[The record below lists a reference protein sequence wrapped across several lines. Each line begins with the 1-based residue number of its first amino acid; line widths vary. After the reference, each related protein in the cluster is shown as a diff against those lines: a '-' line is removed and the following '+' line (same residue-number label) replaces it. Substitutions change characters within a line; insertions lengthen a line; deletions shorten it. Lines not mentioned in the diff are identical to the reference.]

1 MSGIALIIIFAA
13 AIAIMVVAI
22 SKWHLHPFIAILL
35 TALIFGIVSG
45 IPLPQMTTLIGS
57 GFSKIF
63 AGIGLVIIFGTLMG
77 TILEQSGAALKIA
90 DCIIKLLGKRHPV
103 LSMAIMGWVVSI
115 PVFCDSGFVVLNP
128 IREAL
133 VKKTQS
139 SPVAMT
145 VALSGGLY
153 LSHVFIPPTPGP
165 LAAAETLGLSGNLLL
180 VMGMGLL
187 CSIFPMFLLII
198 FSNYIGKRISCSADA
213 STNTASSNSTTS
225 ACTTNASTGTPSANS
240 TDADRNTDAA
250 HSTDASTGTPSANS
264 TDADRIAAE
273 YNAIIEKSGRLPSAA
288 LSFAPI
294 IVPIILMSLASIL
307 QGAEMQ
313 QQLKDVVLF
322 LSNPTIAL
330 AIGLL
335 FATFLLKRGSG
346 FEEMV
351 ENSLKRSGPILFI
364 TAAGSVLGNIVA
376 GSPLVGFITD
386 NAQVLNGLGLLFPF
400 LVAAMLKSSMGSS
413 SVAIITAAG
422 IVAPF
427 AKAMGL
433 ASPIGLT
440 LICMAVG
447 AGSMT
452 VSHSNDSYFWVVTKF
467 GKMDIKSGYKTQT
480 LATLILGLGALA
492 ELYIIS
498 LFI

>member
-187 CSIFPMFLLII
+187 CSIFPMFLLIL
-198 FSNYIGKRISCSADA
+198 FSNYIGKRISCSTDA
-213 STNTASSNSTTS
+213 STNTASSS
-225 ACTTNASTGTPSANS
+225 S
-240 TDADRNTDAA
+240 TDAT
-250 HSTDASTGTPSANS
+250 
-264 TDADRIAAE
+264 RIAAE
-273 YNAIIEKSGRLPSAA
+273 YNAIIDKSGRLPSAA

-433 ASPIGLT
+433 ASPIDTRHKPLP
-440 LICMAVG
+440 
-447 AGSMT
+447 
-452 VSHSNDSYFWVVTKF
+452 H
-467 GKMDIKSGYKTQT
+467 
-480 LATLILGLGALA
+480 
-492 ELYIIS
+492 
-498 LFI
+498 

>member
-187 CSIFPMFLLII
+187 CSIFPMFLLIL
-198 FSNYIGKRISCSADA
+198 FSNYIGRRISCSADA
-213 STNTASSNSTTS
+213 STNTASSS
-225 ACTTNASTGTPSANS
+225 S

-250 HSTDASTGTPSANS
+250 HSTDASTNTSSSGS
-264 TDADRIAAE
+264 TDADRIAAK
-273 YNAIIEKSGRLPSAA
+273 YNAIIEKSGKLPSAA

-335 FATFLLKRGSG
+335 FATFLLKRDSG

-427 AKAMGL
+427 AEAMGL
-433 ASPIGLT
+433 ASPIDTRHKPLP
-440 LICMAVG
+440 
-447 AGSMT
+447 
-452 VSHSNDSYFWVVTKF
+452 H
-467 GKMDIKSGYKTQT
+467 
-480 LATLILGLGALA
+480 
-492 ELYIIS
+492 
-498 LFI
+498 

>member
-57 GFSKIF
+57 GFSIIF

-187 CSIFPMFLLII
+187 CSIFPMFLLIL
-198 FSNYIGKRISCSADA
+198 FSNYIGKRISCSTDE
-213 STNTASSNSTTS
+213 STNTASSSSTTF
-225 ACTTNASTGTPSANS
+225 ACTTDASNS
-240 TDADRNTDAA
+240 TSSASSTDAA
-250 HSTDASTGTPSANS
+250 HSTDAT
-264 TDADRIAAE
+264 RIAAE
-273 YNAIIEKSGRLPSAA
+273 YNAIIDKSGKLPSAA

-427 AKAMGL
+427 AEAMGL

-467 GKMDIKSGYKTQT
+467 GRMDIKSGYKTQT

>member
-35 TALIFGIVSG
+35 TALIFGIISG
-45 IPLPQMTTLIGS
+45 IPLPHMTTLIGS

-187 CSIFPMFLLII
+187 CSIFPMFLLIL
-198 FSNYIGKRISCSADA
+198 FSNYIGRRISCSTDA
-213 STNTASSNSTTS
+213 STNTAYSSSTTS
-225 ACTTNASTGTPSANS
+225 ACTTNASTGTPS
-240 TDADRNTDAA
+240 
-250 HSTDASTGTPSANS
+250 PSSA
-264 TDADRIAAE
+264 DADRIAAE
-273 YNAIIEKSGRLPSAA
+273 YNAIIEKSDKLPSAA

-351 ENSLKRSGPILFI
+351 ENSLKSSGPILFI

-427 AKAMGL
+427 AEAMGL
-433 ASPIGLT
+433 SSPIGLT

-467 GKMDIKSGYKTQT
+467 GRMDIKSGYKTQT

>member
-187 CSIFPMFLLII
+187 CSIFPMFLLIL
-198 FSNYIGKRISCSADA
+198 FSNYIGRRISCSADA

-240 TDADRNTDAA
+240 TDADR
-250 HSTDASTGTPSANS
+250 
-264 TDADRIAAE
+264 IAAK
-273 YNAIIEKSGRLPSAA
+273 YNSIIEKSGKLPSAA

-376 GSPLVGFITD
+376 G
-386 NAQVLNGLGLLFPF
+386 
-400 LVAAMLKSSMGSS
+400 
-413 SVAIITAAG
+413 

-433 ASPIGLT
+433 ASPIDTRHKPLP
-440 LICMAVG
+440 
-447 AGSMT
+447 
-452 VSHSNDSYFWVVTKF
+452 H
-467 GKMDIKSGYKTQT
+467 
-480 LATLILGLGALA
+480 
-492 ELYIIS
+492 
-498 LFI
+498 

>member
-77 TILEQSGAALKIA
+77 NILEQSGAALKIA

-187 CSIFPMFLLII
+187 CSIFPMFLLIL
-198 FSNYIGKRISCSADA
+198 FSNYIGRRISCSADA
-213 STNTASSNSTTS
+213 STNTASSS
-225 ACTTNASTGTPSANS
+225 S

-250 HSTDASTGTPSANS
+250 HSTDASTNTSSSSS
-264 TDADRIAAE
+264 TDATRIAAK
-273 YNAIIEKSGRLPSAA
+273 YNAIIDKSGKLPSAA

-427 AKAMGL
+427 AEAMGL
-433 ASPIGLT
+433 ASPIDTRHKPLP
-440 LICMAVG
+440 
-447 AGSMT
+447 
-452 VSHSNDSYFWVVTKF
+452 H
-467 GKMDIKSGYKTQT
+467 
-480 LATLILGLGALA
+480 
-492 ELYIIS
+492 
-498 LFI
+498 

>member
-187 CSIFPMFLLII
+187 CSIFPMFLLIL

-213 STNTASSNSTTS
+213 STNTASNSSTTS
-225 ACTTNASTGTPSANS
+225 ACT
-240 TDADRNTDAA
+240 
-250 HSTDASTGTPSANS
+250 TDASTGTPSPSS

-273 YNAIIEKSGRLPSAA
+273 YNAIIEKSGKLPSTA

-427 AKAMGL
+427 AEAMGL

-467 GKMDIKSGYKTQT
+467 GRMDIKSGYKTQT

>member
-35 TALIFGIVSG
+35 TALIFGMVSG

-187 CSIFPMFLLII
+187 CSIFPMFLLIL
-198 FSNYIGKRISCSADA
+198 FSNYIGKRISCSTDA
-213 STNTASSNSTTS
+213 NT
-225 ACTTNASTGTPSANS
+225 STGSS
-240 TDADRNTDAA
+240 NTDA
-250 HSTDASTGTPSANS
+250 T
-264 TDADRIAAE
+264 RIAAE
-273 YNAIIEKSGRLPSAA
+273 YNAIIEKSGKLPSTA

-427 AKAMGL
+427 AEAMGL

-467 GKMDIKSGYKTQT
+467 GRMDIKSGYKTQT

>member
-187 CSIFPMFLLII
+187 CSIFPMFLLIL
-198 FSNYIGKRISCSADA
+198 FSNYIGRRISCSTDA
-213 STNTASSNSTTS
+213 STNTASSNTTS
-225 ACTTNASTGTPSANS
+225 ACTTNASTGTPSAS
-240 TDADRNTDAA
+240 STDAA
-250 HSTDASTGTPSANS
+250 HSTDAT
-264 TDADRIAAE
+264 RIAAE
-273 YNAIIEKSGRLPSAA
+273 YNAIIEKSGKLPSAA

-427 AKAMGL
+427 AEAMGL

-467 GKMDIKSGYKTQT
+467 GRMDIKSGYKTQT

>member
-187 CSIFPMFLLII
+187 CSIFPMFLLIL
-198 FSNYIGKRISCSADA
+198 FSNYIGRRISCNTGA
-213 STNTASSNSTTS
+213 STNTASSSSTTS
-225 ACTTNASTGTPSANS
+225 ACTT
-240 TDADRNTDAA
+240 
-250 HSTDASTGTPSANS
+250 DASTNTSSASS
-264 TDADRIAAE
+264 TDADRIAAK
-273 YNAIIEKSGRLPSAA
+273 YNSIIEKSGRLPSAA

-376 GSPLVGFITD
+376 G
-386 NAQVLNGLGLLFPF
+386 
-400 LVAAMLKSSMGSS
+400 
-413 SVAIITAAG
+413 

-433 ASPIGLT
+433 ASPIDTRHKPLP
-440 LICMAVG
+440 
-447 AGSMT
+447 
-452 VSHSNDSYFWVVTKF
+452 H
-467 GKMDIKSGYKTQT
+467 
-480 LATLILGLGALA
+480 
-492 ELYIIS
+492 
-498 LFI
+498 

>member
-187 CSIFPMFLLII
+187 CSIFPMFLLIL
-198 FSNYIGKRISCSADA
+198 FSNYIGRRISCSADA

-240 TDADRNTDAA
+240 TDADR
-250 HSTDASTGTPSANS
+250 
-264 TDADRIAAE
+264 IAAE
-273 YNAIIEKSGRLPSAA
+273 YNAIIEKSDKLPSAA

-427 AKAMGL
+427 AEAMGL
-433 ASPIGLT
+433 ASPIDTRHKPLP
-440 LICMAVG
+440 
-447 AGSMT
+447 
-452 VSHSNDSYFWVVTKF
+452 H
-467 GKMDIKSGYKTQT
+467 
-480 LATLILGLGALA
+480 
-492 ELYIIS
+492 
-498 LFI
+498 

>member
-165 LAAAETLGLSGNLLL
+165 LAAAETLGLSSNLLL

-240 TDADRNTDAA
+240 TDADR
-250 HSTDASTGTPSANS
+250 
-264 TDADRIAAE
+264 IAAE
-273 YNAIIEKSGRLPSAA
+273 YNAIIEKSGKLPSTA

-376 GSPLVGFITD
+376 GSPLVDFITD

-427 AKAMGL
+427 AEAMEL

>member
-103 LSMAIMGWVVSI
+103 LSMALMGWVVSI

-187 CSIFPMFLLII
+187 CSIFPMFLLIL
-198 FSNYIGKRISCSADA
+198 FSNYIGKRISCSTDA
-213 STNTASSNSTTS
+213 STSTASSSSTTS
-225 ACTTNASTGTPSANS
+225 ACT
-240 TDADRNTDAA
+240 
-250 HSTDASTGTPSANS
+250 TDASTGTPSASS

-273 YNAIIEKSGRLPSAA
+273 YNAIIEKSGKLPSAA

-427 AKAMGL
+427 AEAMGL

-467 GKMDIKSGYKTQT
+467 GRMDIKSGYKTQT

>member
-1 MSGIALIIIFAA
+1 MSGIALIIIFAV

-45 IPLPQMTTLIGS
+45 IPLPQITTLIGS

-187 CSIFPMFLLII
+187 CSIFPMFLLIL
-198 FSNYIGKRISCSADA
+198 FSNYIGRRIFCSTDA
-213 STNTASSNSTTS
+213 STNTASSSSTTS
-225 ACTTNASTGTPSANS
+225 ACT
-240 TDADRNTDAA
+240 
-250 HSTDASTGTPSANS
+250 TDASTGTPSPSS

-273 YNAIIEKSGRLPSAA
+273 YNAIIEKSGKLPSAA

-427 AKAMGL
+427 AEAMGL
-433 ASPIGLT
+433 ASHIGLT

-467 GKMDIKSGYKTQT
+467 GRMDIKSGYKTQT

>member
-13 AIAIMVVAI
+13 AIATMVVAI

-187 CSIFPMFLLII
+187 CSIFPMFLLIL
-198 FSNYIGKRISCSADA
+198 FSNYIGKRISCSTDA
-213 STNTASSNSTTS
+213 STSTASSSSTTS
-225 ACTTNASTGTPSANS
+225 ACTTN
-240 TDADRNTDAA
+240 
-250 HSTDASTGTPSANS
+250 ASTGTPSANS

-273 YNAIIEKSGRLPSAA
+273 YNAIIEKSGKLPSTA

-427 AKAMGL
+427 AEAMGL

-467 GKMDIKSGYKTQT
+467 GRMDIKSGYKTQT

>member
-187 CSIFPMFLLII
+187 CSIFPMFLLIL
-198 FSNYIGKRISCSADA
+198 FSNYIGRRISCSTDA
-213 STNTASSNSTTS
+213 STSTASSSSTTS
-225 ACTTNASTGTPSANS
+225 ACT
-240 TDADRNTDAA
+240 
-250 HSTDASTGTPSANS
+250 TDASTGTPSASS
-264 TDADRIAAE
+264 TDADRIAAK
-273 YNAIIEKSGRLPSAA
+273 YNSIIEKSGKLPSAA

-427 AKAMGL
+427 AEAMGL

-467 GKMDIKSGYKTQT
+467 GRMDIKSGYKTQT

>member
-57 GFSKIF
+57 GFAKIF
-63 AGIGLVIIFGTLMG
+63 AGSGLVIIFGTLVG

-103 LSMAIMGWVVSI
+103 LSMALMGWVVSI

-187 CSIFPMFLLII
+187 CSIFPMFLLIL
-198 FSNYIGKRISCSADA
+198 FSNYIGRRISCSTDA
-213 STNTASSNSTTS
+213 STSTGSSNTTS
-225 ACTTNASTGTPSANS
+225 ACTTNASTGTPSAGS
-240 TDADRNTDAA
+240 TDESTSTSSASSTDAA
-250 HSTDASTGTPSANS
+250 HSTDAT
-264 TDADRIAAE
+264 RIAAK
-273 YNAIIEKSGRLPSAA
+273 YNSIIEKSGKLPSAA

-376 GSPLVGFITD
+376 G
-386 NAQVLNGLGLLFPF
+386 
-400 LVAAMLKSSMGSS
+400 
-413 SVAIITAAG
+413 

-427 AKAMGL
+427 AEAMGL
-433 ASPIGLT
+433 ASPIDT
-440 LICMAVG
+440 R
-447 AGSMT
+447 
-452 VSHSNDSYFWVVTKF
+452 HKP
-467 GKMDIKSGYKTQT
+467 
-480 LATLILGLGALA
+480 
-492 ELYIIS
+492 
-498 LFI
+498 

>member
-187 CSIFPMFLLII
+187 CSIFPMFLLIL
-198 FSNYIGKRISCSADA
+198 FSNYIGRRISCSADA
-213 STNTASSNSTTS
+213 STNTASSSSTTS
-225 ACTTNASTGTPSANS
+225 ACTTDASTSTSSAS
-240 TDADRNTDAA
+240 STDAA
-250 HSTDASTGTPSANS
+250 HSTDAT
-264 TDADRIAAE
+264 RIAAK
-273 YNAIIEKSGRLPSAA
+273 YNSIIEKRGRLPSAA

-427 AKAMGL
+427 AEAMGL
-433 ASPIGLT
+433 ASPIDTRHKPLP
-440 LICMAVG
+440 
-447 AGSMT
+447 
-452 VSHSNDSYFWVVTKF
+452 H
-467 GKMDIKSGYKTQT
+467 
-480 LATLILGLGALA
+480 
-492 ELYIIS
+492 
-498 LFI
+498 

>member
-187 CSIFPMFLLII
+187 CSIFPMFLLIL
-198 FSNYIGKRISCSADA
+198 FSNYIGRRISCSTDA
-213 STNTASSNSTTS
+213 STNTASSSSTTS
-225 ACTTNASTGTPSANS
+225 ACTTNASTGTPSAS
-240 TDADRNTDAA
+240 
-250 HSTDASTGTPSANS
+250 S

-273 YNAIIEKSGRLPSAA
+273 YNAIIDKSDKLPSAA

-427 AKAMGL
+427 AEAMGL

-467 GKMDIKSGYKTQT
+467 GRMDIKSGYKTQT

>member
-187 CSIFPMFLLII
+187 CSIFPMFLLIL
-198 FSNYIGKRISCSADA
+198 FSNYIGRRISCSAA
-213 STNTASSNSTTS
+213 SAS
-225 ACTTNASTGTPSANS
+225 S

-250 HSTDASTGTPSANS
+250 HSTDASTNTSSASS

-273 YNAIIEKSGRLPSAA
+273 YNAIIEKSGKLPSTA

-294 IVPIILMSLASIL
+294 IAPIILMSLASIL

-313 QQLKDVVLF
+313 QQLKDVVFF

-427 AKAMGL
+427 AEAMGL

-467 GKMDIKSGYKTQT
+467 GRMDIKSGYKTQT

>member
-35 TALIFGIVSG
+35 TALIFAIVSG

-187 CSIFPMFLLII
+187 CSIFPMFLLIL
-198 FSNYIGKRISCSADA
+198 FSNYIGRRISCSADA
-213 STNTASSNSTTS
+213 STNTASSSSTTS
-225 ACTTNASTGTPSANS
+225 ACT
-240 TDADRNTDAA
+240 
-250 HSTDASTGTPSANS
+250 TDASTGTPSANS

-273 YNAIIEKSGRLPSAA
+273 YNAIIEKSGKLPSAA

-467 GKMDIKSGYKTQT
+467 GRMDIKSGYKTQT

>member
-1 MSGIALIIIFAA
+1 
-13 AIAIMVVAI
+13 
-22 SKWHLHPFIAILL
+22 
-35 TALIFGIVSG
+35 
-45 IPLPQMTTLIGS
+45 MTTLIGS

-187 CSIFPMFLLII
+187 CSIFPMFLLIL
-198 FSNYIGKRISCSADA
+198 FSNYIGRRISCSTDA
-213 STNTASSNSTTS
+213 NTSTASSSSTTS
-225 ACTTNASTGTPSANS
+225 ACTTNASTGTPSAS
-240 TDADRNTDAA
+240 
-250 HSTDASTGTPSANS
+250 S
-264 TDADRIAAE
+264 TDADRIAAK
-273 YNAIIEKSGRLPSAA
+273 YNAIIEKSGKLPSAA

-313 QQLKDVVLF
+313 QQLKDVVFF

-427 AKAMGL
+427 AEAMGL
-433 ASPIGLT
+433 ASHIGLT

-467 GKMDIKSGYKTQT
+467 GRMDIKSGYKTQT

>member
-22 SKWHLHPFIAILL
+22 SKWRLHPFIAILL

-77 TILEQSGAALKIA
+77 AILEQSGAALKIA

-165 LAAAETLGLSGNLLL
+165 LAAAETLGLSSNLLL

-187 CSIFPMFLLII
+187 CSIFPMFLLIL
-198 FSNYIGKRISCSADA
+198 FSNYIGKRISCSTDA
-213 STNTASSNSTTS
+213 STNTSSSSSTTS
-225 ACTTNASTGTPSANS
+225 ACTTDASTCTPSASS
-240 TDADRNTDAA
+240 TDESTNTSSACSADAT
-250 HSTDASTGTPSANS
+250 
-264 TDADRIAAE
+264 RIAAE
-273 YNAIIEKSGRLPSAA
+273 YNAIIERSGRLPSAA

-376 GSPLVGFITD
+376 GSPLVSFITD

-427 AKAMGL
+427 AEAMGL

-467 GKMDIKSGYKTQT
+467 GRMDIKSGYKTQT

>member
-187 CSIFPMFLLII
+187 CSIFPMFLLIL
-198 FSNYIGKRISCSADA
+198 FSNYIGRRISCSADA
-213 STNTASSNSTTS
+213 STNTASSSSTTS
-225 ACTTNASTGTPSANS
+225 ACTTNASTGTPSAS
-240 TDADRNTDAA
+240 
-250 HSTDASTGTPSANS
+250 S
-264 TDADRIAAE
+264 TDADRIAAK
-273 YNAIIEKSGRLPSAA
+273 YNSIIEKSGRLPSAA
-288 LSFAPI
+288 ISFAPI

-376 GSPLVGFITD
+376 GSPLVSFITD

-433 ASPIGLT
+433 ASTIGLT

-467 GKMDIKSGYKTQT
+467 GRMDIKSGYKTQT

-492 ELYIIS
+492 EVYIIS

>member
-187 CSIFPMFLLII
+187 CSIFPMFLLIL
-198 FSNYIGKRISCSADA
+198 FSNYIGKRISCSTDA
-213 STNTASSNSTTS
+213 STSTASSSSTTS

-240 TDADRNTDAA
+240 TDADR
-250 HSTDASTGTPSANS
+250 
-264 TDADRIAAE
+264 IAAK

-376 GSPLVGFITD
+376 G
-386 NAQVLNGLGLLFPF
+386 
-400 LVAAMLKSSMGSS
+400 
-413 SVAIITAAG
+413 

-427 AKAMGL
+427 AEAMGL

-467 GKMDIKSGYKTQT
+467 GRMDIKSGYKTQT

>member
-187 CSIFPMFLLII
+187 CSIFPMFLLIL
-198 FSNYIGKRISCSADA
+198 FSNYIGRRISCSTDA
-213 STNTASSNSTTS
+213 STNTASSSSTTS
-225 ACTTNASTGTPSANS
+225 ACTTNASTGTPSPSSA
-240 TDADRNTDAA
+240 DADRNTDAA
-250 HSTDASTGTPSANS
+250 HSTDAT
-264 TDADRIAAE
+264 RIAAK
-273 YNAIIEKSGRLPSAA
+273 YNSIIEKSGRLPSAA

-307 QGAEMQ
+307 QRAEMQ

-427 AKAMGL
+427 AEAMGL

-467 GKMDIKSGYKTQT
+467 GRMDIKSGYKTQT

>member
-187 CSIFPMFLLII
+187 CSIFPMFLLIL
-198 FSNYIGKRISCSADA
+198 FSNYIGRRISCSTDA
-213 STNTASSNSTTS
+213 STSTASSSSTTS
-225 ACTTNASTGTPSANS
+225 ACTT
-240 TDADRNTDAA
+240 
-250 HSTDASTGTPSANS
+250 DASTSTSSASS
-264 TDADRIAAE
+264 TDADRIAAK
-273 YNAIIEKSGRLPSAA
+273 YNSIIEKSGKLPSAA

-376 GSPLVGFITD
+376 G
-386 NAQVLNGLGLLFPF
+386 
-400 LVAAMLKSSMGSS
+400 
-413 SVAIITAAG
+413 

-427 AKAMGL
+427 AEAMGL
-433 ASPIGLT
+433 ASPIDTRHKPLP
-440 LICMAVG
+440 
-447 AGSMT
+447 
-452 VSHSNDSYFWVVTKF
+452 H
-467 GKMDIKSGYKTQT
+467 
-480 LATLILGLGALA
+480 
-492 ELYIIS
+492 
-498 LFI
+498 

>member
-187 CSIFPMFLLII
+187 CSIFPMFLLIL

-213 STNTASSNSTTS
+213 STNTASNSSTTS
-225 ACTTNASTGTPSANS
+225 ACTT
-240 TDADRNTDAA
+240 
-250 HSTDASTGTPSANS
+250 DASTNTSSASS

-273 YNAIIEKSGRLPSAA
+273 YNAIIEKSGKLPSTA

-427 AKAMGL
+427 AEAMGL

-467 GKMDIKSGYKTQT
+467 GRMDIKSGYKTQT

>member
-187 CSIFPMFLLII
+187 CSIFPMFLLIL
-198 FSNYIGKRISCSADA
+198 FSNYIGRRISCSTDA
-213 STNTASSNSTTS
+213 STNTASSSSITST
-225 ACTTNASTGTPSANS
+225 CTTDVGTGTPSASS
-240 TDADRNTDAA
+240 TDESTNTSSACSADAT
-250 HSTDASTGTPSANS
+250 
-264 TDADRIAAE
+264 RIAAE
-273 YNAIIEKSGRLPSAA
+273 YNTIIEKSGKLPSAA

-307 QGAEMQ
+307 QEAEMQ
-313 QQLKDVVLF
+313 QQLKDVVFF

-427 AKAMGL
+427 AEAMGL

-467 GKMDIKSGYKTQT
+467 GRMDIKSGYKTQT

>member
-103 LSMAIMGWVVSI
+103 LSMALMGWVVSI

-187 CSIFPMFLLII
+187 CSIFPMFLLI
-198 FSNYIGKRISCSADA
+198 
-213 STNTASSNSTTS
+213 
-225 ACTTNASTGTPSANS
+225 
-240 TDADRNTDAA
+240 
-250 HSTDASTGTPSANS
+250 
-264 TDADRIAAE
+264 
-273 YNAIIEKSGRLPSAA
+273 
-288 LSFAPI
+288 
-294 IVPIILMSLASIL
+294 
-307 QGAEMQ
+307 
-313 QQLKDVVLF
+313 LF
-322 LSNPTIAL
+322 SNPTIAL

-400 LVAAMLKSSMGSS
+400 LVSAMLKSSMGSS

-427 AKAMGL
+427 AEAMGL

>member
-133 VKKTQS
+133 VKKTHS
-139 SPVAMT
+139 SHVAMT

-187 CSIFPMFLLII
+187 CSIFPMFLLIL
-198 FSNYIGKRISCSADA
+198 FSNYIGRRISCSADA
-213 STNTASSNSTTS
+213 STNTASSSSTTS
-225 ACTTNASTGTPSANS
+225 ACT
-240 TDADRNTDAA
+240 
-250 HSTDASTGTPSANS
+250 TDASTGTPSASSTSSASSTDAAHS
-264 TDADRIAAE
+264 TDADRIAAK
-273 YNAIIEKSGRLPSAA
+273 YNAIIEKSGRLPPQPSH
-288 LSFAPI
+288 LH
-294 IVPIILMSLASIL
+294 
-307 QGAEMQ
+307 
-313 QQLKDVVLF
+313 QL
-322 LSNPTIAL
+322 
-330 AIGLL
+330 
-335 FATFLLKRGSG
+335 
-346 FEEMV
+346 
-351 ENSLKRSGPILFI
+351 
-364 TAAGSVLGNIVA
+364 
-376 GSPLVGFITD
+376 
-386 NAQVLNGLGLLFPF
+386 
-400 LVAAMLKSSMGSS
+400 
-413 SVAIITAAG
+413 
-422 IVAPF
+422 
-427 AKAMGL
+427 
-433 ASPIGLT
+433 
-440 LICMAVG
+440 
-447 AGSMT
+447 
-452 VSHSNDSYFWVVTKF
+452 
-467 GKMDIKSGYKTQT
+467 
-480 LATLILGLGALA
+480 
-492 ELYIIS
+492 
-498 LFI
+498 

>member
-35 TALIFGIVSG
+35 TALIFGIISG

-103 LSMAIMGWVVSI
+103 LSMALMGWVVSI

-165 LAAAETLGLSGNLLL
+165 LAAAETLGLSSNLLL

-187 CSIFPMFLLII
+187 CSIFPMFLLIL
-198 FSNYIGKRISCSADA
+198 FSNYIGRRISCSADA
-213 STNTASSNSTTS
+213 STNTASSSSTTS
-225 ACTTNASTGTPSANS
+225 ACTT
-240 TDADRNTDAA
+240 
-250 HSTDASTGTPSANS
+250 DASTNTSSASS

-273 YNAIIEKSGRLPSAA
+273 YNAIIEKSGKLPSAS

-376 GSPLVGFITD
+376 GSPLVSFITD

-400 LVAAMLKSSMGSS
+400 LVSAMLKSSMGSS

-427 AKAMGL
+427 AEAMGL

-467 GKMDIKSGYKTQT
+467 GRMDIKSGYKTQT

>member
-187 CSIFPMFLLII
+187 CSIFPMFLLIL

-213 STNTASSNSTTS
+213 STSTASSSSTTS
-225 ACTTNASTGTPSANS
+225 ACTTDASTGTPSAS
-240 TDADRNTDAA
+240 
-250 HSTDASTGTPSANS
+250 STDASTGTPSASS

-273 YNAIIEKSGRLPSAA
+273 YNAIIEKSGKLPSAA

-307 QGAEMQ
+307 QGTEMQ

-427 AKAMGL
+427 AEAMGL

-467 GKMDIKSGYKTQT
+467 GRMDIKSGYKTQT
-480 LATLILGLGALA
+480 LATLILGLGALV

>member
-103 LSMAIMGWVVSI
+103 LSMALMGWVVSI

-187 CSIFPMFLLII
+187 CSIFPMFLLIL
-198 FSNYIGKRISCSADA
+198 FSNYIGRRISC
-213 STNTASSNSTTS
+213 
-225 ACTTNASTGTPSANS
+225 
-240 TDADRNTDAA
+240 
-250 HSTDASTGTPSANS
+250 S
-264 TDADRIAAE
+264 TDADRIAAK
-273 YNAIIEKSGRLPSAA
+273 YNAIIDKSGKLPSAA

-427 AKAMGL
+427 AEAMGL

-467 GKMDIKSGYKTQT
+467 GRMDIKSGYKTQT

>member
-187 CSIFPMFLLII
+187 CSIFPMFLLIL
-198 FSNYIGKRISCSADA
+198 FSNYIGRRISCSADA
-213 STNTASSNSTTS
+213 STNTASSSSTTS
-225 ACTTNASTGTPSANS
+225 ACT
-240 TDADRNTDAA
+240 
-250 HSTDASTGTPSANS
+250 TDASTGTPSASS
-264 TDADRIAAE
+264 TDADRIAAK
-273 YNAIIEKSGRLPSAA
+273 YNSIIEKSGKLPSAA

-376 GSPLVGFITD
+376 G
-386 NAQVLNGLGLLFPF
+386 
-400 LVAAMLKSSMGSS
+400 
-413 SVAIITAAG
+413 

-433 ASPIGLT
+433 ASPIDTRHKPLP
-440 LICMAVG
+440 
-447 AGSMT
+447 
-452 VSHSNDSYFWVVTKF
+452 H
-467 GKMDIKSGYKTQT
+467 
-480 LATLILGLGALA
+480 
-492 ELYIIS
+492 
-498 LFI
+498 

>member
-187 CSIFPMFLLII
+187 CSIFPMFLLIL
-198 FSNYIGKRISCSADA
+198 FSNYIGRRISCSTDA
-213 STNTASSNSTTS
+213 STNTASSSSTTS
-225 ACTTNASTGTPSANS
+225 ACTTNAST
-240 TDADRNTDAA
+240 NT
-250 HSTDASTGTPSANS
+250 SSSSS

-427 AKAMGL
+427 AEAMGL

-467 GKMDIKSGYKTQT
+467 GRMDIKSGYKTQT

>member
-35 TALIFGIVSG
+35 TAFIFGIVSG
-45 IPLPQMTTLIGS
+45 IPLPQITTLIGS

-187 CSIFPMFLLII
+187 CSIFPMFLLIL
-198 FSNYIGKRISCSADA
+198 FSNYIGRRISCSSNA
-213 STNTASSNSTTS
+213 STNTASSS
-225 ACTTNASTGTPSANS
+225 S
-240 TDADRNTDAA
+240 TDAT
-250 HSTDASTGTPSANS
+250 
-264 TDADRIAAE
+264 RIAAK
-273 YNAIIEKSGRLPSAA
+273 YNSIIEKSGRLPSAA

-427 AKAMGL
+427 AEAMGL

-467 GKMDIKSGYKTQT
+467 GRMDIKSGYKTQT

>member
-77 TILEQSGAALKIA
+77 SILEQSGAALKIA

-103 LSMAIMGWVVSI
+103 LSMALMGWVVSI

-187 CSIFPMFLLII
+187 CSIFPMFLLIL
-198 FSNYIGKRISCSADA
+198 FSNYIGRRISCSADA
-213 STNTASSNSTTS
+213 STNTAYSSSTTS
-225 ACTTNASTGTPSANS
+225 ACTTDASTSTSSAS
-240 TDADRNTDAA
+240 STDAA
-250 HSTDASTGTPSANS
+250 HSTDAT
-264 TDADRIAAE
+264 RIAAK
-273 YNAIIEKSGRLPSAA
+273 YNSIIEKSGRLPSAA

-427 AKAMGL
+427 AEAMGL

-467 GKMDIKSGYKTQT
+467 GRMDIKSGYKTQT

>member
-187 CSIFPMFLLII
+187 CSIFPMFLLIL
-198 FSNYIGKRISCSADA
+198 FSNYIGRRISCSADA
-213 STNTASSNSTTS
+213 STNTASSSSTTS
-225 ACTTNASTGTPSANS
+225 ACTTNASTGTPSPSSA
-240 TDADRNTDAA
+240 DADRNTDAA
-250 HSTDASTGTPSANS
+250 SSTDASTS
-264 TDADRIAAE
+264 TDADRIAAK
-273 YNAIIEKSGRLPSAA
+273 YNAIIEKSGKLPSAA

-307 QGAEMQ
+307 QRAEMQ

-433 ASPIGLT
+433 ASPIDTRHKPLP
-440 LICMAVG
+440 
-447 AGSMT
+447 
-452 VSHSNDSYFWVVTKF
+452 H
-467 GKMDIKSGYKTQT
+467 
-480 LATLILGLGALA
+480 
-492 ELYIIS
+492 
-498 LFI
+498 

>member
-139 SPVAMT
+139 SPIAMT

-187 CSIFPMFLLII
+187 CSIFPMFLLIL
-198 FSNYIGKRISCSADA
+198 FSNYIGKRISCSTDA
-213 STNTASSNSTTS
+213 STNTASSNTTS
-225 ACTTNASTGTPSANS
+225 ACTTNASTNTSSSSS
-240 TDADRNTDAA
+240 TDVT
-250 HSTDASTGTPSANS
+250 
-264 TDADRIAAE
+264 RIAAK
-273 YNAIIEKSGRLPSAA
+273 YNSIIEKSGKLPSAA

-313 QQLKDVVLF
+313 QQLEDVVLF

-427 AKAMGL
+427 AEAMGL

-467 GKMDIKSGYKTQT
+467 GRMDIKSGYKTQT

-492 ELYIIS
+492 ELYIIP